1 MLISSSLDMRP
12 IVRVENLGKRY
23 KLGAPQSPHGTL
35 RDALT
40 SAFRRPLK
48 SLRRAAGT
56 EEETMWALQEVSFEV
71 EPGEIVGIIG
81 RNGAGK
87 STLLKLLSRITEPTT
102 GRIELYGRV
111 ASLLEVGT
119 GFNMELT
126 GRENVYLNG
135 AILGM
140 SRAEID
146 RNFDEIVA
154 FSEVE
159 RFIDTPVKHYSS
171 GMYMRLAFAIAAH
184 LEPEI
189 LIVDEVLAVGD
200 AAFQQKSL
208 GKMGEVSKQGRTVF
222 FVSHNIQAIASLCT
236 RCLWIDDGTLV
247 QDGDAAQVT
256 AAYQASFYSG
266 LVDGADLSNVEH
278 YGSGKARFTSVNVT
292 PLGEDDMALQYLVPG
307 QDLQVDVKIVGNEN
321 VANANVDL
329 VVYDSA
335 GYRLIDASTLIQ
347 DSLLNLGS
355 GEEACVRFR
364 LHNVLLKPGTYMVGL
379 WLGRT
384 GVEDIDGITYASS
397 FTVETDTRTVSHSV
411 TFPGVYQCVFTHDI
425 RTAAVKGNPKL

>member
-1 MLISSSLDMRP
+1 MRP

-23 KLGAPQSPHGTL
+23 KIGAPQSSHGTL
-35 RDALT
+35 RDALN
-40 SAFRRPLK
+40 SAFRTPLK
-48 SLRRAAGT
+48 RLRRAAGT
-56 EEETMWALQEVSFEV
+56 KEETMWALQEVSFEV
-71 EPGEIVGIIG
+71 EPGEIIGIIG

-126 GRENVYLNG
+126 GRENIYLNG

-266 LVDGADLSNVEH
+266 LVDGADLSGAEH
-278 YGSGKARFTSVNVT
+278 YGSGKARFLSVHVT
-292 PLGEDDMALQYLVPG
+292 PVSNEDEALQYLVPG
-307 QDLQVDVKIVGNEN
+307 QDLLVDLKVVANDEI
-321 VANANVDL
+321 ANANVAII
-329 VVYDSA
+329 VYDSA
-335 GYRLIDASTLIQ
+335 GYRLIDANTALQ
-347 DSLLNLGS
+347 GSLLTLGS
-355 GEEACVRFR
+355 EEEAHVRFR

-379 WLGRT
+379 WMGRP
-384 GVEDIDGITYASS
+384 GIEDMDGITYADS
-397 FTVETDTRTVSHSV
+397 FTIEPNTETAEHTE
-411 TFPGVYQCVFTHDI
+411 TFPGVYQCLFTHDI